1 MLSLPQAVRQCIRSY
16 AQFNGRATR
25 AEFWWWVLASNLAIV
40 AAVIVD
46 AILTAVLFAF
56 GITIIGPLAFLLVIG
71 VLLPSLAVAV
81 RRLHDIGRSG
91 WWLLTWYGI
100 DFGASLLFVA
110 ALVLVVVFFAFGFGE
125 DGGSGSGLLSTGW
138 ILLGGA
144 SLLALAALAAILA
157 VYVWALVWLV
167 RQGQPGPNQHGPDP
181 RAWND
186 EGESHPRAQT

>member
-1 MLSLPQAVRQCIRSY
+1 MLSLPQAVRQCICSY

-71 VLLPSLAVAV
+71 VLLPSIAVAV

-100 DFGASLLFVA
+100 DFVASLLFVA
-110 ALVLVVVFFAFGFGE
+110 ALGLVVVFFTLEFGE